1 MSFTKIALTALA
13 FASVATA
20 APIKNCARDKP
31 SSYDESYLESYE
43 TYHTRYLALSCY
55 TQHNTT
61 FFDDCCH
68 PLLTNETLA
77 DARLSY
83 CNPNATQLAAVNST
97 EAASAAT
104 ASATNSADL
113 EAASAYS
120 EVSSSVWTASA
131 TETVSSSAS
140 ETASS
145 AVAVAD
151 VAQISVS
158 VSLGL
163 SIGNEQTSTS
173 SEVEPT
179 TSSSSSYVEPTTA
192 SSTSTS
198 SSSAASAS
206 STSEVY
212 TGGYATFYS
221 QGSSAGECGDYHSDD
236 DYVIAIDSNG
246 WWSDYES
253 NDSSPYCGKSITLTN
268 TNNGKSVTAVVADV
282 CPSCTTSNSLDL
294 SVAAFNA
301 IASEDDGMV
310 PITWFF
316 SS

>member
-1 MSFTKIALTALA
+1 MSFTKLAVAALA
-13 FASVATA
+13 VASIASA
-20 APIKNCARDKP
+20 APVNCARSKP
-31 SSYDESYLESYE
+31 STYDEGYLESYA

-77 DARLSY
+77 GSRLSY
-83 CNPNATQLAAVNST
+83 CNPNSTEIASVNST
-97 EAASAAT
+97 IAQASAT
-104 ASATNSADL
+104 ASASNSADL
-113 EAASAYS
+113 EA
-120 EVSSSVWTASA
+120 ESSYANVTSTAVTASA
-131 TETVSSSAS
+131 SQ
-140 ETASS
+140 TAS
-145 AVAVAD
+145 AADAVAD

-158 VSLGL
+158 LSFGL
-163 SIGNEQTSTS
+163 SVGGEETST
-173 SEVEPT
+173 
-179 TSSSSSYVEPTTA
+179 SSSYVEPTTTSSYVA
-192 SSTSTS
+192 PTTTSSTEESWTSTSTS
-198 SSSAASAS
+198 SSAAAASS
-206 STSEVY
+206 SSSSEVY
-212 TGGYATFYS
+212 TGGYATFFS
-221 QGSSAGECGDYHSDD
+221 QGGEAGECGTVHSDD

-282 CPSCTTSNSLDL
+282 CPTCETNNSLDL

-310 PITWFF
+310 PITWYF

>member
-1 MSFTKIALTALA
+1 MSFTKIAFTALA
-13 FASVATA
+13 LASAATA
-20 APIKNCARDKP
+20 APIKNCARGKP
-31 SSYDESYLESYE
+31 SSYDEAYLESYDV
-43 TYHTRYLALSCY
+43 YHTRYLALSCY

-120 EVSSSVWTASA
+120 DVSSSVWTASA
-131 TETVSSSAS
+131 TET
-140 ETASS
+140 ASS
-145 AVAVAD
+145 VAVAD

-163 SIGNEQTSTS
+163 SIGNDATPTS
-173 SEVEPT
+173 SSFEVEPT
-179 TSSSSSYVEPTTA
+179 PSSSSSSYVEPTSA

-221 QGSSAGECGDYHSDD
+221 QGSAAGECGDYHSDD

-253 NDSSPYCGKSITLTN
+253 NNSSPYCGRYITLTN
-268 TNNGKSVTAVVADV
+268 TNNGMSVTAQVADV

-301 IASEDDGMV
+301 IASEEDGMV
-310 PITWFF
+310 PITWYFNA
-316 SS
+316 

>member
-13 FASVATA
+13 LASVATA

-31 SSYDESYLESYE
+31 SSYDEAYLESYDV
-43 TYHTRYLALSCY
+43 YHTRYLALSCY

-97 EAASAAT
+97 DAASAAT

-120 EVSSSVWTASA
+120 DVSSSVWTASA
-131 TETVSSSAS
+131 TETASSSA
-140 ETASS
+140 AP
-145 AVAVAD
+145 VAD
-151 VAQISVS
+151 VAQISLS
-158 VSLGL
+158 LSLGL
-163 SIGNEQTSTS
+163 SIGNDATPTSSS

-179 TSSSSSYVEPTTA
+179 SSSSSSYVEPTSA

-221 QGSSAGECGDYHSDD
+221 QGSSAGECGDFHSDD

-253 NDSSPYCGKSITLTN
+253 NDSSPYCGKYITLTN
-268 TNNGKSVTAVVADV
+268 SNNGKSVTAVVADV
-282 CPSCTTSNSLDL
+282 CPTCTTSNSLDL

-301 IASEDDGMV
+301 IATEDDGMV
-310 PITWFF
+310 PITWYFNA
-316 SS
+316 